1 MPFAVSQLD
10 RQSVRGARQGRK
22 TCRRDQV
29 CLRELGIET
38 VLSQTHGPG
47 DAVALA
53 QRAKQDGFELVIAVG
68 GDGTIYE
75 TVNGLARAAGAGVA
89 GTLGIIPIGS
99 GNDFVKM
106 LDIPSGWQ
114 AACRR
119 IAHGGPR
126 RVDIGRIDDRFFV
139 NNVGMGFDAQV
150 GIEALKVTWARGKA
164 VYMVALARNMLFSY
178 RTPNVK
184 IEMDGESF
192 SRQITLLTVGNGRCS
207 GGGFWLTPSAE
218 IDDGLFDVCIG
229 RKMSK
234 LQILALVP
242 YVMKGTH
249 VTHPEVQMARARRIV
264 VTSDEPLPVHADGEI
279 IYTSATRIEAEL
291 LPRKLELIG

>member
-1 MPFAVSQLD
+1 LIVNPSAG
-10 RQSVRGARQGRK
+10 RGRAGKFVAEIRS
-22 TCRRDQV
+22 T
-29 CLRELGIET
+29 LRGLGIET
-38 VLSQTHGPG
+38 VLSQTRGPG

-53 QRAKQDGFELVIAVG
+53 QRAKQEGFELVIAVG
-68 GDGTIYE
+68 GDGTIHE

-89 GTLGIIPIGS
+89 GTLGIIPIGT

-106 LDIPSGWQ
+106 LDIPAGWQ

-119 IAHGGPR
+119 IARGGTR
-126 RVDIGRIDDRFFV
+126 RVDIGRLNDRFFV
-139 NNVGMGFDAQV
+139 NNIGMGFDAQV

-178 RTPNVK
+178 RTPSVK
-184 IEMDGESF
+184 IEIDGESF

-207 GGGFWLTPSAE
+207 GGGFWLTPSAV
-218 IDDGLFDVCIG
+218 IDDGQFDVCVG

-234 LQILALVP
+234 MRILALVP
-242 YVMKGTH
+242 DVMRGTH
-249 VTHPEVQMARARRIV
+249 VKHPEVQMVRARRIV

-279 IYTSATRIEAEL
+279 VYTDATRVEAEL
-291 LPRKLELIG
+291 LPHKLDLIG

>member
-1 MPFAVSQLD
+1 L
-10 RQSVRGARQGRK
+10 QSASLIVNPSAGRGRAGKHIAAIRS
-22 TCRRDQV
+22 T
-29 CLRELGIET
+29 LLELGIET
-38 VLSQTHGPG
+38 VMSQTRGPG
-47 DAVALA
+47 DAVDLA

-75 TVNGLARAAGAGVA
+75 IVNGLARAAGAGVA

-106 LDIPSGWQ
+106 LDIPPGWQ

-119 IAHGGPR
+119 IAKGGSR
-126 RVDIGRIDDRFFV
+126 RVDVGRLNDRFFV

-150 GIEALKVTWARGKA
+150 GIEALKVTWARGKS
-164 VYMVALARNMLFSY
+164 VYMLALARNMLFSY

-234 LQILALVP
+234 IQILALVP

-249 VTHPEVQMARARRIV
+249 VTHPEVQMARTRRIV
-264 VTSDEPLPVHADGEI
+264 VSSDEPLPVHADGEI
-279 IYTSATRIEAEL
+279 IYTAATRIEAEL
-291 LPRKLELIG
+291 LPHKLELIG